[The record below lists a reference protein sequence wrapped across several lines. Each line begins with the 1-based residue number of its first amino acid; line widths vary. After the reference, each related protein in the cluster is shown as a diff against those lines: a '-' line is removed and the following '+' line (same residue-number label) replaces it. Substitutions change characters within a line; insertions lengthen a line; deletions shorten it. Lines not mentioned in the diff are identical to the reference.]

1 MAAFPTIVREDEGMK
16 QGAFDGAPGI
26 VLWLLAGS
34 VKDRAL
40 DNI

>member
-1 MAAFPTIVREDEGMK
+1 ME
-16 QGAFDGAPGI
+16 QGVLDGAPGI

-40 DNI
+40 DNVRP